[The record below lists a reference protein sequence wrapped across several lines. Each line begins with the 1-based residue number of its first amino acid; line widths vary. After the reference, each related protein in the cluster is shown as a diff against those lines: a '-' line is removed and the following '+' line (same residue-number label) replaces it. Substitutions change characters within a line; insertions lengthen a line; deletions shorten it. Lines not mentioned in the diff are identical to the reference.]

1 VAADDSIRTCLPT
14 FTGLSRSRAR
24 DTFTFDLSLSQNP
37 ATLLSAKLKPTL
49 HIFCRQKMKDM
60 RAKKLAKKLAKRDG
74 EQWER
79 HSDTRAAS
87 DGKRTSQGVQDDGF
101 Y

>member
-1 VAADDSIRTCLPT
+1 MAADDSIRTCLPT

-60 RAKKLAKKLAKRDG
+60 RAKKLAKRDG